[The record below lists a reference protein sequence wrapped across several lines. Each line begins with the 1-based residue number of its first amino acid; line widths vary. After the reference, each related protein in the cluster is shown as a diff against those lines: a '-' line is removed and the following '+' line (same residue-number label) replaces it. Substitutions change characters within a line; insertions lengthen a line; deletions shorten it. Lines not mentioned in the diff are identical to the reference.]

1 MPDNPAPNVTEPTE
15 PADVLPGV
23 VEPPKVAPVPAPTP
37 DPSTPVG
44 DTPGSGIN
52 SEERAELERL
62 RAIHADE
69 SKWEKRNK
77 ANLGK
82 LRDLALEMGISREDF
97 NPAEFDPKS
106 ELAKLRAEIES
117 ERVERTRVEIAAASG
132 IPVELVQGS
141 SREDMQANVDKLLNW
156 QKASQPKLEKK
167 QELPDAREVQ
177 GGREIRGQ
185 KKVSAAE
192 YNAIADPEERRKL
205 RASGLVEGFGP
216 KGR

>member
-1 MPDNPAPNVTEPTE
+1 MPDNPAPNETNPTE
-15 PADVLPGV
+15 SADALPGV
-23 VEPPKVAPVPAPTP
+23 VEPPKVSPAPAPTP
-37 DPSTPVG
+37 DPTTPVG
-44 DTPGSGIN
+44 ETPGGGIS

-106 ELAKLRAEIES
+106 EVAKLRAEIES
-117 ERVERTRVEIAAASG
+117 ERVERSRVEIAATAG

-141 SREDMQANVDKLLNW
+141 SREDMQANVDKLLSW
-156 QKASQPKLEKK
+156 SKASQPKAEKK

-177 GGREIRGQ
+177 GGQEIRGQ

-205 RASGLVEGFGP
+205 RASGLVEGFGA